1 MENLPFFLALP
12 IKEGSVMVKLFA
24 AVLVTA
30 VVMIVIFQFVDPK
43 VDNPGG
49 NATTQLVSKSNTV
62 SGTLSC
68 SISGEV
74 KRSGTYV
81 LEENTTLDDL
91 IGVAGGLTTNAD
103 EYAFDT
109 SYLLE
114 DKLSFYIAPKYD
126 NSDVCSMEPIVKA
139 NINVDDAEGLQTVKG
154 IGSTVAKAI
163 VSYRESNG
171 QFKRI
176 EDLKKVSGIGNATF
190 EKIKDF
196 VRLRS

>member
-1 MENLPFFLALP
+1 
-12 IKEGSVMVKLFA
+12 MVKIFA

-30 VVMIVIFQFVDPK
+30 IVMIVVFQFIDPK

-49 NATTQLVSKSNTV
+49 NATTQLVDDSNTA
-62 SGTLSC
+62 SGTLSV

-74 KRSGTYV
+74 KRAGTYV
-81 LEENTTLDDL
+81 LEENTTLEQL
-91 IGVAGGLTTNAD
+91 ISVAGGVTTNAD
-103 EYAFDT
+103 EYAYDT

-126 NSDVCSMEPIVKA
+126 HSDVCSMEPIVKT
-139 NINVDDAEGLQTVKG
+139 NINRDDEEGLQTVKG

-163 VSYRESNG
+163 VSYRETNG
-171 QFKRI
+171 EFKRI

-190 EKIKDF
+190 EKIKDY

>member
-1 MENLPFFLALP
+1 
-12 IKEGSVMVKLFA
+12 MVKLFA

-30 VVMIVIFQFVDPK
+30 VVVIVVFQFIDPK
-43 VDNPGG
+43 VEKAGG
-49 NATTQLVSKSNTV
+49 NAPTTLVDNSSTT
-62 SGTLSC
+62 SGTLSV

-74 KRSGTYV
+74 KKAGTYA
-81 LEENTTLDDL
+81 LEENTTLEEL

-114 DKLSFYIAPKYD
+114 DKASFYIAPKYD
-126 NSDVCSMEPIVKA
+126 HSDVCSMEPIVKC
-139 NINVDDAEGLQTVKG
+139 NINKDDEQGLQTVKG

-163 VSYRESNG
+163 VNYRNTNG
-171 QFKRI
+171 EYKRI

-190 EKIKDF
+190 EKIKDY

>member
-1 MENLPFFLALP
+1 
-12 IKEGSVMVKLFA
+12 MVKLFA

-43 VDNPGG
+43 VENPGG
-49 NATTQLVSKSNTV
+49 NANTQLVSSSNTA
-62 SGTLSC
+62 SGTISV

-74 KRSGTYV
+74 KRTGTYV

-126 NSDVCSMEPIVKA
+126 HSDVCSMEPIVTV
-139 NINVDDAEGLQTVKG
+139 NINSDDSEGLQTIKG
-154 IGSTVAKAI
+154 IGSTVANAI
-163 VSYRESNG
+163 VTYRETNG
-171 QFKRI
+171 QYKRI

-190 EKIKDF
+190 EKIKDY

>member
-1 MENLPFFLALP
+1 
-12 IKEGSVMVKLFA
+12 MVKIFA
-24 AVLVTA
+24 AVLVTV
-30 VVMIVIFQFVDPK
+30 VVMIVVFQVIDPK
-43 VDNPGG
+43 VERAGG
-49 NATTQLVSKSNTV
+49 NSPTTLVDDANSTSD
-62 SGTLSC
+62 TLSV

-81 LEENTTLDDL
+81 LESNTTLNEL

-114 DKLSFYIAPKYD
+114 DKASFYIAPKYD
-126 NSDVCSMEPIVKA
+126 HSDVCSMEPIVKA
-139 NINVDDAEGLQTVKG
+139 NINQDNEEGLQTVKG

-163 VSYRESNG
+163 VTYRESNG
-171 QFKRI
+171 GFKRI

-190 EKIKDF
+190 EKIKDY